1 MYYRSGIVILTEI
14 HCGIQQGQ
22 KELKMENRMRIR
34 VSNEADRIAVA
45 SVLIKNG
52 YAVKVLRVR
61 REGKSQ
67 TETYLE
73 VWDECSAG

>member
-1 MYYRSGIVILTEI
+1 MN
-14 HCGIQQGQ
+14 
-22 KELKMENRMRIR
+22 ENRMRIR